1 MTPSNELGKM
11 LVVIGLAVTVAGIV
25 VWSGAG
31 RSWLGRLPGDLH
43 LRRGNVQIYFPLM
56 TCLLLSALLTLLA
69 WLFRGRR

>member
-43 LRRGNVQIYFPLM
+43 LRRGNVQVYFPLM

-69 WLFRGRR
+69 WVFRGRR